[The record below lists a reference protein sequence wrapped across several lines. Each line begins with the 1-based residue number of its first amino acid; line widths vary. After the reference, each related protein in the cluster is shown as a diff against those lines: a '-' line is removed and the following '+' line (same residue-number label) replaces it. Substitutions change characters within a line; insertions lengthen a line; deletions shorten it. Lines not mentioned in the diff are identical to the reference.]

1 MKYPFFLFALMMC
14 AGLISCACSDRHS
27 PENDDNGSE
36 TAYAYRNAMTDI
48 ADWVAN
54 DSETNIRKR
63 FELYKSMGVNVLR
76 VEMHWY
82 LETSENFWD
91 NYAQF
96 FKYIQWAKEYGF
108 RIKLILGHVSNPPQ
122 WYRDR
127 HPDAYLVSPDGDL
140 AAGCISYWY
149 DGFEELVKE
158 KTVEMIQ
165 LLKDKDLWDCIDF
178 VEPALG
184 VAGEPIYPP
193 TWTQSVKVPKFWC
206 YGENA
211 KADFRAEMQKKYKTL
226 DAANS
231 TWSSDFASWDDVTVL
246 APGEL
251 KGLYWYDV
259 LTWYR
264 DSKREK
270 VLWMLDYTRSVLAG
284 TGKRL
289 VINVPGVQYTIDQW
303 NEALNSSTG
312 GTSNLMTMEDSD
324 YLLDYACDTG
334 EMIEYT
340 GLTPGIENVEE
351 IARIQKYIKDKGYEV
366 DVWAENVGDEGTA
379 SRIDD
384 LKDLVI
390 GNKLYGFDYTHS
402 IYLFE
407 SDKITVRQNRV
418 DALTDLYAAV
428 DELYNA
434 NK

>member
-1 MKYPFFLFALMMC
+1 MKIL
-14 AGLISCACSDRHS
+14 
-27 PENDDNGSE
+27 ENDPLGARSIDTVKLSDGKEWAMRMYENGFSYKTISNYKRSLKASFHMALEDDCVRKNPFHFQLSE
-36 TAYAYRNAMTDI
+36 VIED
-48 ADWVAN
+48 DSKPKVAL
-54 DSETNIRKR
+54 SEEQEAKLLDFMEQDRT
-63 FELYKSMGVNVLR
+63 Y
-76 VEMHWY
+76 
-82 LETSENFWD
+82 
-91 NYAQF
+91 Q
-96 FKYIQWAKEYGF
+96 KYHDDV
-108 RIKLILGHVSNPPQ
+108 LILLKTGL
-122 WYRDR
+122 R
-127 HPDAYLVSPDGDL
+127 
-140 AAGCISYWY
+140 IS
-149 DGFEELVKE
+149 ELCGLTRSDIDFKNHA
-158 KTVEMIQ
+158 IRINHQ

-312 GTSNLMTMEDSD
+312 GAPNLMTMEDSD

-390 GNKLYGFDYTHS
+390 GNRLYGFDYTHS

-407 SDKITVRQNRV
+407 SDKVTVRQERV